1 MLHPDHKFESSRKIY
16 ISSLTCECSFHC
28 TVFFFW
34 GGGGGGRGPIFFFF
48 YHRPCAIVLPY
59 MSQNISTMFVLLNF
73 TALQLLLKFF

>member
-1 MLHPDHKFESSRKIY
+1 MLHPVHKFESSRKIY

-28 TVFFFW
+28 TVFFFL
-34 GGGGGGRGPIFFFF
+34 GGGEGAYFFYFF